1 MPKMANPI
9 IIIVHDIIISQM
21 LVTIL
26 EKNINIK
33 EIDWRVALE
42 LDGFY

>member
-1 MPKMANPI
+1 MPNPI

-26 EKNINIK
+26 EKNINIR
-33 EIDWRVALE
+33 EN
-42 LDGFY
+42 